1 MEHPMHS
8 RRTNVPVRRRSVLR
22 RGFTLIE
29 VLLVL
34 AILGV
39 IAAMVVPNLLG
50 QQRKAMVQQTR
61 VSIKNLENTLR
72 LAAMDNDGNYPT
84 GGQEVIQQLTQ
95 PRDVDGETEPPLL
108 EELPKDAWGTLMFYQ
123 YPPRHNQTSGK
134 PDIWSAGPNK
144 QDDQG
149 AGDDVNNWDTTTGS

>member
-1 MEHPMHS
+1 MRS
-8 RRTNVPVRRRSVLR
+8 RRTNVPARRRSALR

-50 QQRKAMVQQTR
+50 QQRKAMVQTTR
-61 VSIKNLENTLR
+61 TSIKNLENTLR
-72 LAAMDNDGNYPT
+72 LYAVNHNGEYPT
-84 GGQEVIQQLTQ
+84 GGQEILQQLTQ
-95 PRDVDGETEPPLL
+95 PQEVDGETEPPLL
-108 EELPKDAWGTLMFYQ
+108 EEEPKDAWGTLIFYQ

-134 PDIWSAGPNK
+134 PDIWSAGPNR

-149 AGDDVNNWDTTTGS
+149 SGDDVNNWETTTSSR

>member
-1 MEHPMHS
+1 MQS
-8 RRTNVPVRRRSVLR
+8 RRMNVPVRRRSVLR

-50 QQRKAMVQQTR
+50 QQKRAMIQTTR
-61 VSIKNLENTLR
+61 TSIKNLENTLR
-72 LAAMDNDGNYPT
+72 LYAVHHNGEYPA
-84 GGQEVIQQLTQ
+84 GGQEILQQLTQ
-95 PRDVDGETEPPLL
+95 PQEIDGETQPPLL
-108 EELPKDAWGTLMFYQ
+108 EELPKDAWGNLMFYQ
-123 YPPRHNQTSGK
+123 YPPRHNTTSGK
-134 PDIWSAGPNK
+134 PDIWSAGPLG

-149 AGDDVNNWDTTTGS
+149 AGDDVNNWDTTTGSRS